1 MKQMVFWN
9 SLAFSMIQMLFANWS
24 LVLLSFL
31 NSPPF
36 GSSWFTYCCKAHLKD
51 FEHDL
56 ASMWNEC
63 NCGLII
69 WSSNCSLR
77 DSLKG
82 SEKISMW
89 RLQYDAIEVL
99 LKIAK
104 TKQKTEKQSKCPS
117 TSEWIHNG
125 GIPDNYPAIN
135 SNELLLWRVTPQRGW
150 LKKSLSWLKENS
162 RKWNITVTE
171 SRSVVSW
178 GRRGD
183 WRGDYKGALVNFQGW
198 WIYSLSWL
206 WSWCYRCKHIS
217 KLIKRYF
224 KYMQVSWTVCALSHI
239 QHFAPPQTVA
249 HQASLSMGFS
259 RQNTGVGCH
268 SLLQGIFPTQG
279 SNLGFLHYRQI
290 LYYLS
295 HQLKSCV

>member
-1 MKQMVFWN
+1 MDC
-9 SLAFSMIQMLFANWS
+9 
-24 LVLLSFL
+24 
-31 NSPPF
+31 SPP
-36 GSSWFTYCCKAHLKD
+36 GSSLHGILQSRISEWVATSY
-51 FEHDL
+51 
-56 ASMWNEC
+56 S
-63 NCGLII
+63 
-69 WSSNCSLR
+69 
-77 DSLKG
+77 KG
-82 SEKISMW
+82 SYWPRDRTCTSCISCTGRQILYHW
-89 RLQYDAIEVL
+89 ATWL
-99 LKIAK
+99 
-104 TKQKTEKQSKCPS
+104 TEMKPYVHTDLHTNVHSSFTFMSPKLKQSKCPS

-259 RQNTGVGCH
+259 WQEYWSAFIHLKCAIMTSFKNKDTLLN
-268 SLLQGIFPTQG
+268 SLCNFHMYIDI
-279 SNLGFLHYRQI
+279 NIQI
-290 LYYLS
+290 NKLA
-295 HQLKSCV
+295 